1 MTTKNQKPIEIWIP
15 GNVPSLKNSRIS
27 CAKGSFYSKTVR
39 LYLQSLGIRSFSAR
53 TGVVNYKTRPNLF
66 MEAIKS
72 THGTLR
78 EFPAVFRLHFVR
90 SSRRKFDF
98 HNACQIIF
106 DLLVAHEYIPDDS
119 MDYVVPMPMMI
130 NGAWYSYDKEKPGV
144 IIQIWED

>member
-1 MTTKNQKPIEIWIP
+1 MTTKNKIELWIP
-15 GNVPSLKNSRIS
+15 GNVPSLKNSRTS
-27 CAKGSFYSKTVR
+27 CSKGSFYSKTVR
-39 LYLQSLGIRSFSAR
+39 SYLQSLGIRSFSAR
-53 TGVVNYKTRPNLF
+53 TGVVNYKTRPNNLF

-72 THGTLR
+72 THGALG

-119 MDYVVPMPMMI
+119 MDYVIPMPMII
-130 NGAWYSYDKEKPGV
+130 NGAWYSHDKESPGV
-144 IIQIWED
+144 IIEIGND